1 MIALFKSVWA
11 DPRVQT
17 AVKGLIVAL
26 TGAVVERIFSIIDA
40 LGGVAPV

>member
-1 MIALFKSVWA
+1 MIAVFKSVWN

-17 AVKGLIVAL
+17 AVKALVVAI